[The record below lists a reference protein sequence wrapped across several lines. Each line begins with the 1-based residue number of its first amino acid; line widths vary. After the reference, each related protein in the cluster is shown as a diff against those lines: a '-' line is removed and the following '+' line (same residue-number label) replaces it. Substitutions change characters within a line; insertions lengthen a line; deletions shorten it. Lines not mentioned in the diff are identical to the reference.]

1 MDKIALKSG
10 YYFLPAEKSKIPFF
24 EKLVKV
30 KDKVKIDNEELEMY
44 DAFDIKTSKE
54 VDDFFGNHMGF
65 YIDDYLINNVDEE
78 YEI

>member
-10 YYFLPAEKSKIPFF
+10 YYFLPVEKSKIPFF

-44 DAFDIKTSKE
+44 DAFDIRTSKE

-65 YIDDYLINNVDEE
+65 YIDDYLINTVDEE